1 MPRDRLDEVDDSE
14 LVAAIGRGNDVAMA
28 EVVRRHREHL
38 VAFARR
44 LVGDHARAE
53 EICQE
58 VFVLLWERCDRFD
71 PQRGALRTFLRAMTH
86 GRALDV
92 MRSDVARHRREERD
106 GVRMSGSGHG
116 AEEQVVA
123 RTVAAT
129 VRNALSLIPESE
141 RQAVE
146 LAYFGGLSYRA
157 VASMLDEPEG
167 TVKSRIRSGLA
178 RLRTVLA
185 DQDLQGS

>member
-1 MPRDRLDEVDDSE
+1 VPRDRLDEVDDSE
-14 LVAAIGRGNDVAMA
+14 LVAAIVRGDDVAMA
-28 EVVRRHREHL
+28 EVVRRHREPV

-44 LVGDHARAE
+44 LVGDYARAE
-53 EICQE
+53 EISQE
-58 VFVLLWERCDRFD
+58 VFVRFWERSDRFD
-71 PQRGALRTFLRAMTH
+71 PRRGALRAFLLAMTH

-92 MRSDVARHRREERD
+92 VRSDVARHRREERD
-106 GVRMSGSGHG
+106 VVRVSSAGHD
-116 AEEQVVA
+116 ADEQVVA
-123 RTVAAT
+123 RTVADA

-141 RQAVE
+141 RRAVE
-146 LAYFGGLSYRA
+146 LAYFGGYSYRA

-185 DQDLQGS
+185 VQDLHGA

>member
-1 MPRDRLDEVDDSE
+1 MPRVRLDEATDSE
-14 LVAAIGRGNDVAMA
+14 LVAAIARGDDVAMA
-28 EVVRRHREHL
+28 EVVRRHRQPVL
-38 VAFARR
+38 AFAHR

-58 VFVLLWERCDRFD
+58 VFVRLWERCDRFD
-71 PQRGALRTFLRAMTH
+71 PQRGALSTFLLAMTH

-92 MRSDVARHRREERD
+92 VRSDVARRRREARD
-106 GVRMSGSGHG
+106 VEGVSGSGRG
-116 AEEQVVA
+116 ADEPVVA
-123 RTVAAT
+123 RTVAET

-141 RQAVE
+141 RRALE
-146 LAYFGGLSYRA
+146 LAFFGGLSYRT

-167 TVKSRIRSGLA
+167 TVKTRIRTGLA

-185 DQDLQGS
+185 DEDLQGG

>member
-1 MPRDRLDEVDDSE
+1 MPRFRLDEANDSE
-14 LVAAIGRGNDVAMA
+14 LVAAIGRGDDVAMA
-28 EVVRRHREHL
+28 EVVRRHRQP
-38 VAFARR
+38 VFAFAHR

-58 VFVLLWERCDRFD
+58 VFVRLWERCDRFD
-71 PQRGALRTFLRAMTH
+71 PQRGALGTFLLAMTH

-92 MRSDVARHRREERD
+92 VRSDVARRRREAREVE
-106 GVRMSGSGHG
+106 GVSDSGRG
-116 AEEQVVA
+116 ADEPVVA
-123 RTVAAT
+123 RTVAET

-141 RQAVE
+141 RRALE
-146 LAYFGGLSYRA
+146 LAFFGGFSYRT

-167 TVKSRIRSGLA
+167 TVKTRIRTGLA

-185 DQDLQGS
+185 DEDLRGG